1 MLSTEVGEHVPP
13 ERELFFMGNLNR
25 SARVGIVLTWAQ
37 TQNGI
42 HMNPRPKK
50 YVIEQGRKHFG
61 WVNDDA
67 AAQKLASHTHIE
79 WYKDTVMV
87 FRK

>member
-25 SARVGIVLTWAQ
+25 SARVGIVLTWANVQ
-37 TQNGI
+37 SGVHVN
-42 HMNPRPKK
+42 MRPKK
-50 YVIEQGRKHFG
+50 YLIERGRTLFG
-61 WVNDDA
+61 WVFDA
-67 AAQKLASHTHIE
+67 AATDKLINAATFS
-79 WYKDTVMV
+79 WFKDSAMV